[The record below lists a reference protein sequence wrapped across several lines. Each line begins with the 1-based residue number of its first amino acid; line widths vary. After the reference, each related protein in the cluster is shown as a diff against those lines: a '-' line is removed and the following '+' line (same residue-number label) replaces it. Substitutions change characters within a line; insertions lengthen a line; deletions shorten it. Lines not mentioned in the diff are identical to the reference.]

1 MAASYLIKQDSRFMV
16 VVDFKDLKSNSRLC
30 ETPLIAQPLSG
41 SSDFEKYVMYCMDKK
56 ILLL

>member
-1 MAASYLIKQDSRFMV
+1 MV
-16 VVDFKDLKSNSRLC
+16 VIDFKALKLNSRLW
-30 ETPLIAQPLSG
+30 ETPLIAQHLSG